1 MLDRTGTDETAG
13 QGGALRE
20 ALRRARAE
28 AAEQTDVVVGLR
40 HAEIARLALLRE
52 ELEPV
57 FAQTP
62 REVDIFDLGL
72 VPGDRP
78 RLFVDMV
85 AFVEMARDKRTYR
98 FMRDGRYG
106 RSTIAESDRVDP
118 IVEAVTAYVARRLIE
133 RERLLADDDRLA
145 GLASLTAER
154 GAPRTEAPAAAPAQ
168 TIATP
173 VSEVET
179 RRSTG
184 WGRVLK
190 LFGAFVIG
198 AAIGGLVVVA
208 VITAVAK
215 GIIPL

>member
-40 HAEIARLALLRE
+40 HAEIARLALLHE

-85 AFVEMARDKRTYR
+85 SFVEMARDKRTYR

-145 GLASLTAER
+145 GLASLAAER
-154 GAPRTEAPAAAPAQ
+154 GAPRTEPPAAAPAQ

-173 VSEVET
+173 VSGVET

>member
-1 MLDRTGTDETAG
+1 MLDRTDPDETAG

-40 HAEIARLALLRE
+40 HAEIARLALLHE

-85 AFVEMARDKRTYR
+85 SFVEMGRDKRTYR

-106 RSTIAESDRVDP
+106 RSTIAESDRLDP

-145 GLASLTAER
+145 GMASLAMER
-154 GAPRTEAPAAAPAQ
+154 RGWPRSPWNAA
-168 TIATP
+168 
-173 VSEVET
+173 
-179 RRSTG
+179 RRRRDPSFRPRRRRQKRSQRLSPPSR
-184 WGRVLK
+184 RV
-190 LFGAFVIG
+190 
-198 AAIGGLVVVA
+198 AARDGVA
-208 VITAVAK
+208 C
-215 GIIPL
+215 